1 MPKVAKHI
9 SFSGQVQG
17 VGFRFTAQRIAMR
30 YDICGHIRNT
40 FDGKVEVLAQGDSED
55 INDFVQ
61 DLRDAFTVRDVSVGD
76 VPVDSQYDGF
86 NILL

>member
-9 SFSGQVQG
+9 SFSGRVQG

-30 YDICGHIRNT
+30 YELGGYVRNT

-55 INDFVQ
+55 IDDFVQ
-61 DLRDAFTVRDVSVGD
+61 DLRETFAVRDVSIVD
-76 VPVDSQYDGF
+76 MPVDLQYDEF
-86 NILL
+86 NIVF